1 MKLNQ
6 KGRNKD
12 HIIAG
17 SRRSRQGCSL
27 SILNSLNIAGRKVI
41 FLDSCSQHKLIDDG
55 WGGGG
60 GGGEGGGAK
69 VT

>member
-27 SILNSLNIAGRKVI
+27 SSLNIAGRKVI

-55 WGGGG
+55 GGGG
-60 GGGEGGGAK
+60 GGNASRGGGHVK
-69 VT
+69 